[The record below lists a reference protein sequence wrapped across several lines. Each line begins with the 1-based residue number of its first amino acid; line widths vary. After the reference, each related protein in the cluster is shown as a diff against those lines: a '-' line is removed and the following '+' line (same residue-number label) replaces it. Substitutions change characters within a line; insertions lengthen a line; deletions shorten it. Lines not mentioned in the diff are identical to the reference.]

1 MYSNNQSFFIEEV
14 SQYDIIDESYS
25 IMYKDMQNWHN
36 LQLAIYECVLN
47 EGNIINFIKDIIHK
61 IIETLKKWWK
71 NITDFIKKVINNG
84 KSRKM
89 AEFKWEIKD
98 TSITNVT
105 VNVPQYFKLYYSND
119 RLFYEQLYDF
129 MMDELQLEDVFEK
142 VLYASN
148 SDDDNINKIKEYI
161 DNKKNLIRDNGQTFI
176 SDALSGTVDFNIQ
189 NFIKFTDLVDKKL
202 KKENDILNTI
212 GIGIKT
218 TISKI
223 EQKINVQK
231 SSSTNEEYVKVLEE
245 LAKFT
250 SSVTAYFTKSLV
262 NAEKAI
268 DTLYNTYT
276 NIYTDLLF
284 ND

>member
-89 AEFKWEIKD
+89 VELKWEIKNKN
-98 TSITNVT
+98 ITNVT
-105 VNVPQYFKLYYSND
+105 VEVPQYFKLYYTND
-119 RLFYEQLYDF
+119 QLFYEQIYDF
-129 MMDELQLEDVFEK
+129 MMNELQLEDVLEK
-142 VLYASN
+142 VLYVSD

-161 DNKKNLIRDNGQTFI
+161 DNKKNLITDNGQTFFTDTL
-176 SDALSGTVDFNIQ
+176 SDTVNFNIQ
-189 NFIKFTDLVDKKL
+189 DFTKFTDLVDKKL

-223 EQKINVQK
+223 EQKINIQK
-231 SSSTNEEYVKVLEE
+231 SSSTNEEYVKVLGE

-250 SSVTAYFTKSLV
+250 SSATTYLTKSLV